1 MTDLYLDHVL
11 IAVRDLSAAGRAFE
25 GLGFK
30 VTPEG
35 RHPGRGTHNRLV
47 VFGPEYL
54 EIIAVHD
61 PKEGLFR
68 PNLVPFLE
76 SREGLF
82 IFAMGSADID
92 ARYAELKGSG
102 VRTREPV
109 PGARQAEDG
118 ATAYSW
124 RQMEIDAAE
133 SPGSQTFVI
142 HHDHTVEER
151 YAEPPE
157 PTAHP
162 NGADGI
168 HHLAVA
174 VNDAEEA
181 ASRWQDRFGLAMV
194 SEGPVDDTTRRV
206 RLDLGNSYLDFL
218 SPLTTGSLS
227 RFLERNGEAPYHL
240 AIRTRDL
247 DATENH
253 LAKLGLSTGRR
264 SIDLDGA
271 SFLLDPADAQGVPLK
286 FLLAAA

>member
-11 IAVRDLSAAGRAFE
+11 IAVRDLAAAGRAFT

-61 PKEGLFR
+61 PTKGLFR

-92 ARYAELKGSG
+92 ARYAELRGRG
-102 VRTREPV
+102 VRAREPV
-109 PGARQAEDG
+109 AGARHAENG
-118 ATAYSW
+118 SAAYSW
-124 RQMEIDAAE
+124 RQMEIDEAE
-133 SPGSQTFVI
+133 TPGSQTFVI
-142 HHDHTVEER
+142 QHDHTVEER
-151 YAEPPE
+151 YTEPPE
-157 PTAHP
+157 PTVHP
-162 NGADGI
+162 NGASGI

-174 VNDAEEA
+174 VHDARES
-181 ASRWQDRFGLAMV
+181 ASRWQDYFGLTRV
-194 SEGPVDDTTRRV
+194 SEGPADEPARRV
-206 RLDLGNSYLDFL
+206 RLDLGDSYLDFL
-218 SPLTTGSLS
+218 SPLGPGPLS
-227 RFLERNGEAPYHL
+227 RFLERSGEAPYHL
-240 AIRTRDL
+240 AIKTLDL

-253 LAKLGLSTGRR
+253 LAERGLSTGRR
-264 SIDLDGA
+264 ATDSDGVWF
-271 SFLLDPADAQGVPLK
+271 SLDPAGAQGVPIR
-286 FLLAAA
+286 FVQVR

>member
-11 IAVRDLSAAGRAFE
+11 IAVRDLAAAGRAFA

-35 RHPGRGTHNRLV
+35 KHPGRGTHNRLV

-61 PKEGLFR
+61 PTKGLFR
-68 PNLVPFLE
+68 PNMAPFLE

-92 ARYAELKGSG
+92 SGYAELQGRGVQARAPVAGS
-102 VRTREPV
+102 RH
-109 PGARQAEDG
+109 AEDG
-118 ATAYSW
+118 STAYSW

-133 SPGSQTFVI
+133 TPGSQTFVI
-142 HHDHTVEER
+142 QHDHTVEER
-151 YAEPPE
+151 YTEPPE
-157 PTAHP
+157 PTVHP
-162 NGADGI
+162 NGARGI

-174 VNDAEEA
+174 VHDAEEA
-181 ASRWQDRFGLAMV
+181 ASRWQDYFGLARV
-194 SEGPVDDTTRRV
+194 SEGPTGQTSRRV

-218 SPLTTGSLS
+218 SPLKAGPLS
-227 RFLERNGEAPYHL
+227 RFLERNGETPYHL

-247 DATENH
+247 DATESH
-253 LAKLGLSTGRR
+253 LAGRGLSTGRR
-264 SIDLDGA
+264 TTDLDGA
-271 SFLLDPADAQGVPLK
+271 SLSLDPADARGVPIK
-286 FLLAAA
+286 FVQAGG